1 MFATII
7 ISCLLFIAFLLLLLV
22 TLSVPIIKTIY
33 LFTLTASVSSS
44 LESASSSVKF
54 GVWGYCISGVDVS
67 GIFSD
72 SVIAPE
78 CSKAHL
84 GYTIDSTVASAL
96 NLDSNKLVHVVS
108 ETTTAA
114 LVLHPIACGLTFLT
128 LLVSLFMLRRGSNG
142 TIRLP
147 SLITLGVGILATLF
161 TTIIFLIDVIVVAVV
176 RNGVKDDTNGVVT
189 LNWGNAVWMALGAT
203 LALWLAMVGTCGGVC
218 ACGAR
223 YHISPVE
230 TQRNFEPQG

>member
-1 MFATII
+1 II
-7 ISCLLFIAFLLLLLV
+7 PCLLFIAFLLLLLV

-33 LFTLTASVSSS
+33 LFTLTASVSSL

-54 GVWGYCISGVDVS
+54 GVWGYCISGVNV
-67 GIFSD
+67 G
-72 SVIAPE
+72 SVPPT
-78 CSKAHL
+78 HL
-84 GYTIDSTVASAL
+84 GYTVDSTVASAL
-96 NLDSNKLVHVVS
+96 NLDSNELVHVVS

-142 TIRLP
+142 TVRLP
-147 SLITLGVGILATLF
+147 SLITLGVGILATLL
-161 TTIIFLIDVIVVAVV
+161 TTIIFLIDVIVVAVI

-203 LALWLAMVGTCGGVC
+203 LALWLAMLGTCGGVC

-223 YHISPVE
+223 YR
-230 TQRNFEPQG
+230 RNTEKF